1 MAAFSFFC
9 RKFAIKL
16 QIKKMTTDRIKVGLY
31 VPLSIDQFSPVTA
44 WNAIKLLESM
54 GLECY
59 YPTELTSCGMEM
71 YHLGERE
78 TAKRLGEQM
87 IEMYED
93 CHFVVSISSA
103 AVVYMQQQFGKL
115 FHNTTKHNSYRQFI
129 DKCLDLSD
137 FLVNV
142 AHYSPTASFPHIVAY
157 LDHCTTIRNYRCVA
171 HPDVVG
177 LKEEPRKLL
186 SSVQGLKL
194 MDMAQA
200 DVCCGYGGNFAN
212 EFTPISD
219 SLAKRKIDHALS
231 MNAEYIVST
240 EPSCLFHLQSYI
252 DKRDIPLK
260 CLYIADVLWSDKG
273 TLQ

>member
-1 MAAFSFFC
+1 MAVFSFFC
-9 RKFAIKL
+9 RKFAIHL
-16 QIKKMTTDRIKVGLY
+16 QIKKMTTDRIKVGIY
-31 VPLSIDQFSPVTA
+31 VPLSIDQFSPATA
-44 WNAIKLLESM
+44 WNTIRLLESI

-59 YPTELTSCGMEM
+59 YPSDLTSCGMEM

-87 IEMYED
+87 IDMYED
-93 CHFVVSISSA
+93 CHFVVSCSSA
-103 AVVYMQQQFGKL
+103 AVVYMQLQFGKL

-142 AHYSPTASFPHIVAY
+142 VHYAPTASFPHCVAY
-157 LDHCTTIRNYRCVA
+157 LDHCTTLRNYHCVS
-171 HPDVVG
+171 HPDTPG
-177 LKEEPRKLL
+177 LTKEPRALL

-194 MDMAQA
+194 VEMAQA
-200 DVCCGYGGNFAN
+200 DVCCGYGGLFAN

-240 EPSCLFHLQSYI
+240 EPSCLLNLQSYI
-252 DKRDIPLK
+252 DKRNIPLK
-260 CLYIADVLWSDKG
+260 CLYIADVLWSENDI
-273 TLQ
+273 Q